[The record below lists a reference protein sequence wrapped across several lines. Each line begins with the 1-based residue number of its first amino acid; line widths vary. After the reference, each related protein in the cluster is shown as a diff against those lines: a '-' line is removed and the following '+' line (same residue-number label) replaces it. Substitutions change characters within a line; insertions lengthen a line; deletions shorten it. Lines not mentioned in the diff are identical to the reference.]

1 MKCEQFLPWLES
13 GSYVRAALAR
23 QHARRCESCRAA
35 ERMLDEVKQELADSD
50 PLPERLK
57 QAFLTMGETKAVRLP
72 EPAEDHRARAALW
85 LAVLAAAVLIAIS
98 PWLFSLR
105 RHAEVAEQMRDHDST
120 QPGEQRRVGPIIIL
134 TVDSAGELAQLEV
147 ELAALKTQLNAATAD
162 AQRLSAEQELA
173 RVLVD
178 YHGLLA
184 GNDAK

>member
-35 ERMLDEVKQELADSD
+35 ARMLDDVKQEFADSD

-72 EPAEDHRARAALW
+72 EPAEDHQSRAALW

-98 PWLFSLR
+98 PWLVSLR
-105 RHAEVAEQMRDHDST
+105 RHAEVAEQVLDHDSA
-120 QPGEQRRVGPIIIL
+120 QPGEQRHVGPITIL
-134 TVDSAGELAQLEV
+134 IVDSAGELAQLEV
-147 ELAALKTQLNAATAD
+147 DLAALTTQLNVAMAD
-162 AQRLSAEQELA
+162 AQRLSAEEKLT
-173 RVLVD
+173 RVF
-178 YHGLLA
+178 
-184 GNDAK
+184 